1 MIKKILLIT
10 MLIVQAFSIE
20 LDDKEKEIY
29 NNILPS
35 DELGNYEEN
44 NIDPYIASNS
54 LVLNASDY
62 KGQYFIGEVFSINLQ
77 AITNE
82 NTLFDFKLEFS
93 KSNDLEFLNP
103 KVKWQKDGNTYQTT
117 LYFQAHSANAN
128 LSQIIVS
135 LTRNNDIFQSSILNL
150 NPIEFKRVD
159 VDKNYSQIVAKNLEV
174 SLFKTN
180 YFDDK
185 NLVMIIHLKAQN
197 ANLKY
202 FKLKDPQILQ
212 QRVDNIQ
219 GDFNASSAYYS
230 AVFEPSKQNIE
241 FSYFNTQTQKL
252 ENINLKVEISDDDE
266 ISTQTDLNPKNND
279 LNFYKQIAL
288 WVLAGIC
295 ALVFVLRKNYYFFVA
310 ALIFFILSF
319 LVDTTTHKQT
329 LKANTKA
336 KLLPTSQSTSFY
348 ISDKEEEV
356 QVLNTRQDYVKILL
370 EDGKIGWVH
379 KDDLLKN

>member
-1 MIKKILLIT
+1 